1 MAKRRPILIIALI
14 LSSLGIQA
22 QVQKKAPVTAP
33 AQPPVLNAWS
43 FRQAPLRAFQPTG
56 IQPDQAVK
64 TLGFICK
71 KEWAFEKSTGVPLR
85 VRLGSL
91 EYTDRMEGKIKNH

>member
-1 MAKRRPILIIALI
+1 MAKRLPILIIALI

-22 QVQKKAPVTAP
+22 QTQKKAPVP
-33 AQPPVLNAWS
+33 VPSRPPVLNAWS
-43 FRQAPLRAFQPTG
+43 FRQAPGTGLQPAG

-64 TLGFICK
+64 SLGFVCK

-91 EYTDRMEGKIKNH
+91 EYTDKMEGKTRNR